1 MGHVVR
7 PTVGRVLGED
17 GWADKAVT
25 ARNLVVGGKAR
36 RRRVGPPVGS
46 KKPAVP
52 CRIIEIAAGKCGF
65 AGQPSDVS
73 DASDLVQIG
82 NAISVLT

>member
-1 MGHVVR
+1 
-7 PTVGRVLGED
+7 
-17 GWADKAVT
+17 
-25 ARNLVVGGKAR
+25 
-36 RRRVGPPVGS
+36 VGS